1 MQDQLIMKVQ
11 KGIQVKW
18 NAMLKNC
25 VRDLFHMISMSLIVD
40 QLQRQIVAMIED
52 FLILVAYFAVII
64 QKPSVFQVLKTFTV
78 QLATHKK

>member
-1 MQDQLIMKVQ
+1 
-11 KGIQVKW
+11 
-18 NAMLKNC
+18 
-25 VRDLFHMISMSLIVD
+25 MISMSLIVD